1 MHFIVCKLFLSKLT
15 IKVNLKKSI
24 EVILHLPTFKNSKMR
39 KHKRKIRMLETMYLA
54 DRSNNT
60 ESKKTEDKLEIQI
73 QSMEKLNMLVRN
85 MY

>member
-1 MHFIVCKLFLSKLT
+1 
-15 IKVNLKKSI
+15 
-24 EVILHLPTFKNSKMR
+24 MR
-39 KHKRKIRMLETMYLA
+39 KHKRKIRMLENMYLA

-85 MY
+85 TY